1 SKTGLCLLMG
11 LTACATTLA
20 QDVGGYYSNR
30 TALSGFVEY
39 SNDSSHM
46 LIGYAD
52 GRKISAVG
60 ASLERRSFVNNTL
73 SGAWVAEVRPLM
85 QVSDPVLKGFA
96 LQFPQQPAYSG
107 IVDFS
112 SPIPV

>member
-1 SKTGLCLLMG
+1 MG
-11 LTACATTLA
+11 STACTMAWA

-30 TALSGFVEY
+30 MVLSGFVEY

-60 ASLERRSFVNNTL
+60 ASFERRSFREQRSIGL
-73 SGAWVAEVRPLM
+73 LAR
-85 QVSDPVLKGFA
+85 
-96 LQFPQQPAYSG
+96 
-107 IVDFS
+107 
-112 SPIPV
+112 